1 MKKLYFDCM
10 SGISGD
16 MTVAAL
22 LDLGADRDV
31 LTKALDSIMIEK
43 FDIEIRDVY
52 KNGLRALKFDV
63 MATESHVHRHLADI
77 HEIIANAAM
86 TDEAKVLAY
95 KMFGIVAEAESIAHG
110 IDINKVHFH
119 EVGAVDSIVD
129 IISTAVCIDNLG
141 VKDVI
146 FSGITEGKGYVKCVH
161 GRLAVPVPAVLNIVS
176 LHNLTLRQSDTEGE
190 MITPTGAAIAA
201 ALRTEDKLPKEYK
214 VIKTGIGAGTKDFEH
229 PNVLRVML
237 IEDAGSEA
245 DSICELSTN
254 IDDATGETLGYTM
267 EKLFE
272 AGAYDVF
279 FQPIYMKKNRPA
291 YMLNVICDESCVKE
305 MEKII
310 FLNTTTLGIRR
321 YDCKRTVLKREK
333 AEVFT
338 SFGQICCK
346 KVWLGDT
353 YRIFPEYESV
363 RAAAEEKGIGYDET
377 YRYICKEI
385 EEYIKNEEKTDK

>member
-176 LHNLTLRQSDTEGE
+176 LHNLTLRQSDTKGE

-363 RAAAEEKGIGYDET
+363 RAAAEEKGLGYDET

>member
-141 VKDVI
+141 VKDVM
-146 FSGITEGKGYVKCVH
+146 FSGITEGKGYVKCAH

-176 LHNLTLRQSDTEGE
+176 LHNLTLRQSDAEGE

-214 VIKTGIGAGTKDFEH
+214 VIKIGIGAGTKDFEH

-363 RAAAEEKGIGYDET
+363 RAAAEEKGLGYDET

>member
-31 LTKALDSIMIEK
+31 LEKALDSITIEK
-43 FDIEIRDVY
+43 FNIEIKKVY

-63 MATESHVHRHLADI
+63 LNTESHVHRHLADL
-77 HEIIANAAM
+77 HEIIDNAAM
-86 TDEAKVLAY
+86 TDEAKTLAY
-95 KMFGIVAEAESIAHG
+95 KMFDIIAEAEGQAHG
-110 IDINKVHFH
+110 MDKSRVHFH

-146 FSGITEGKGYVKCVH
+146 FSGITEGTGYVKCAH
-161 GRLAVPVPAVLNIVS
+161 GKLAVPVPAVLNIVS
-176 LHNLTLRQSDTEGE
+176 THGLVMRQSDTEGE

-237 IEDAGSEA
+237 IEDAGSET

-254 IDDATGETLGYTM
+254 IDDANGEALGYTM

-291 YMLNVICDESCVKE
+291 YILNVICDEACVKE

-333 AEVFT
+333 AEVPT
-338 SFGQICCK
+338 SFGVICCK
-346 KVWLGDT
+346 KVWAGDT
-353 YRIFPEYESV
+353 YRIFPEYEAV
-363 RAAAEEKGIGYDET
+363 KAAAEEKALGYDET

-385 EEYIKNEEKTDK
+385 EDYIKNEEKTDK

>member
-146 FSGITEGKGYVKCVH
+146 FSGITEGKGYVKCAH

-363 RAAAEEKGIGYDET
+363 RAAAEEKGLGYDET